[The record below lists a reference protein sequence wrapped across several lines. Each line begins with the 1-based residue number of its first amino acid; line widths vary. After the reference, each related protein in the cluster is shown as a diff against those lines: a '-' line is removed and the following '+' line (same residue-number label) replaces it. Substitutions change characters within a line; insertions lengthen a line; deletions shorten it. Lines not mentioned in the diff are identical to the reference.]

1 LKAGYEAT
9 STIGPRYAL
18 TAPIGRCSSITASM
32 QNSSRILV
40 SMGYLGPHATTE
52 ERVSKQ
58 SKLGSFYQS
67 VTNCLLRRATFSTQP
82 ANSNSCSWRRLK
94 QLKSKLPDLILGGA
108 CAHGIPWSKL
118 NGMPYRSTAPTTLV
132 NYYRGFETICRKTKM
147 LDTLRSCF
155 EPKELAL
162 FLPQSFLF
170 FPANPELSEQTEFLA
185 AFRNEKESAGRS
197 LWICKPSDGSKGR
210 AIFITEDEQDIVST
224 FAASE
229 SRTEENTEKTPKHV
243 ALITGGSATGSTTT
257 APTTATTTTA
267 TATTTKET
275 PIEPPIETPLL
286 PAQQR
291 RLPTSTGNIA
301 WVVQQYIKQPM
312 LLEGQRK
319 FDIRC
324 WVLLDANFQV
334 YVHREGVLRTTS
346 VPFNTDPESFHND
359 FVHLSNHCI
368 QTHSKDYGKY
378 EATNEMFF
386 NEFHDFLAANYRVS
400 SRRREDETS
409 SVGVVPAIV
418 QRNKADEITTS
429 LLPASLERDILPQIH
444 RIIAL
449 TMHAARG
456 RMESAEGS
464 GWGSFQLF
472 GYDFMVDE
480 QMVVHLLEINSSPA
494 VADMLLKEITE
505 DVVNVAIRSF
515 YTEGNVEHG
524 EKKEQC
530 FGGFQPVECSNWVS
544 GMKQPRTWKP
554 HSTTRNF

>member
-1 LKAGYEAT
+1 
-9 STIGPRYAL
+9 
-18 TAPIGRCSSITASM
+18 M

-162 FLPQSFLF
+162 FLPLSFLF

-444 RIIAL
+444 RIVAL

-480 QMVVHLLEINSSPA
+480 HMVVHLLEINSSPA

-554 HSTTRNF
+554 HSTRNF